1 MTGSESERC
10 NEKGGVKRIQR
21 WMGNRKE
28 ESEADMGGKRV
39 GEGIAVLL
47 PRLPFREGTTKT
59 TSQGRHDPVL
69 ALSSAISILQDPLL
83 PRPTY
88 YFRLILATL
97 ILI

>member
-1 MTGSESERC
+1 MTGSESERR

-47 PRLPFREGTTKT
+47 PRLPFQEGTTKQLHKEGT
-59 TSQGRHDPVL
+59 IPPWPSHQRFLFSRSPFSPG
-69 ALSSAISILQDPLL
+69 LL
-83 PRPTY
+83 II
-88 YFRLILATL
+88 FN
-97 ILI
+97 